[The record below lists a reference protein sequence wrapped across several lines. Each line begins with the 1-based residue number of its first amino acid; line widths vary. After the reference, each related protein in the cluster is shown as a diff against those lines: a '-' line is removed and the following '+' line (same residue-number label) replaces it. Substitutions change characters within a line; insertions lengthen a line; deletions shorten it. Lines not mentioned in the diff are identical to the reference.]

1 MRPHYR
7 VVRAFLRALCRLFYG
22 LRVEG
27 AEKVPREGGMILAV
41 NHTSYFDPVLAGCG
55 CPRELRYFAKRELF
69 RNPFFAAL
77 IRTFGAFPVDRGAVT
92 RETLREVGRILGGGG
107 VLLLFPEGTRSLDGK
122 VRDARPGL
130 GMMALHAGVP
140 VVPTYL
146 HGTREMRRRLFRR
159 GRFTVA
165 FADPVDPAGLAGE
178 SRKEKQA
185 ELGARVTEKIRDLQS
200 IYG

>member
-7 VVRAFLRALCRLFYG
+7 IVRVFLRMLCRLLYG

-41 NHTSYFDPVLAGCG
+41 NHTSYIDPVLAGCG

-69 RNPFFAAL
+69 RNRFFAAL
-77 IRTFGAFPVDRGAVT
+77 IRAFGAFPVDRGAVT
-92 RETLREVGRILGGGG
+92 RETLREVRRILGGGG
-107 VLLLFPEGTRSLDGK
+107 VLLMFPEGTRSLDGK
-122 VRDARPGL
+122 VRDARAGL
-130 GMMALHAGVP
+130 GVMALGAGVP

-159 GRFTVA
+159 GRLTVV
-165 FADPVDPAGLAGE
+165 FGDPVDPAEAVGE
-178 SRKEKQA
+178 NRKEKQA
-185 ELGARVTEKIRDLQS
+185 ALGARVIEKIRALQS